1 MRHLPPSVTSDR
13 KHRTTQHTLL
23 TGATRAS
30 DVRSM
35 FIVIRTLHPN
45 WWNYGISN
53 YSIVLSG
60 NWNRSRATVE
70 CICSL

>member
-45 WWNYGISN
+45 WWNYGISH
-53 YSIVLSG
+53 YRL
-60 NWNRSRATVE
+60 
-70 CICSL
+70 

>member
-30 DVRSM
+30 DVRSI
-35 FIVIRTLHPN
+35 FIVIRTLYPN
-45 WWNYGISN
+45 WWNYGMRTCNLKLVGIKIGN
-53 YSIVLSG
+53 YMIRL
-60 NWNRSRATVE
+60 
-70 CICSL
+70 

>member
-30 DVRSM
+30 DVRSI

-45 WWNYGISN
+45 WWNYGNSK
-53 YSIVLSG
+53 SG
-60 NWNRSRATVE
+60 IDPIRRGATVE

>member
-30 DVRSM
+30 DVRSI
-35 FIVIRTLHPN
+35 FIVIRTFHPN
-45 WWNYGISN
+45 WWNFGISN
-53 YSIVLSG
+53 YSIVETGIDRGRLL
-60 NWNRSRATVE
+60 NAFAL
-70 CICSL
+70 CK